1 MPSTQ
6 SSPTKACLLF
16 YNALSALLWLR
27 ILTTI
32 LSYVLISSPNTSTPT
47 STPEAIYATIEP
59 HARWTQTLA
68 VVEILYSATGLT
80 RSPIFTTFTQI
91 FARSVQVW
99 VINYLYASTTS
110 SSLLYPAML
119 FAWSLADTVRYTY
132 FAILQSGF
140 AVPEV
145 LKWLRYSLFTVL
157 YPVGIAGEWWLM
169 FCAIGETGSLLARVV
184 LWGCLVLYGP
194 GSIMMYSYMLKQRRK
209 TLAN

>member
-1 MPSTQ
+1 MPPPQ
-6 SSPTKACLLF
+6 SPPAKAYLLF
-16 YNALSALLWLR
+16 YNALSAILWLR

-32 LSYVLISSPNTSTPT
+32 LSYVVSSNSSSSTSA
-47 STPEAIYATIEP
+47 PESIYAAIEP
-59 HARWTQTLA
+59 QARWTQTLA
-68 VVEILYSATGLT
+68 VVEILHSATGLT

-110 SSLLYPAML
+110 SSVLYPAML

-140 AVPEV
+140 PVPQA
-145 LKWLRYSLFTVL
+145 LKWLRYSLFTIL

-169 FCAIGETGSLLARVV
+169 FCAITETGGAFGKVV
-184 LWGCLVLYGP
+184 LWGCLGLYGP
-194 GSIMMYSYMLKQRRK
+194 GSIMMYSYMLKQRTK
-209 TLAN
+209 TLAK